1 MIRKINFSKG
11 CTWLKFNNLRLAVG
25 MTLQFYIHV
34 VKGLKLNYRKF
45 WGLISTF
52 VEVAEEKL
60 VETGRGGL
68 FAHHPNPPIL
78 DSVKRNRLSL
88 GFKKNN

>member
-1 MIRKINFSKG
+1 M
-11 CTWLKFNNLRLAVG
+11 
-25 MTLQFYIHV
+25 

-60 VETGRGGL
+60 VETGRGGFL
-68 FAHHPNPPIL
+68 HTTPIPPSWVVSKEIDFLWDLRRTITGDMFMQHKFVRGYPERFLIYAARENPNNL
-78 DSVKRNRLSL
+78 V
-88 GFKKNN
+88 